1 MDEKKIIDIKKQ
13 LNAGLIIRT
22 YEYHCCGM
30 SFSERKKFQEHLFH
44 AHHEEYIIHFAGHF
58 RKTEERGKG
67 IKEKSNVLCC
77 GNIPPIKRGIKK
89 NLSIKGKY
97 KEEQAASK
105 EERLKRIKEKQ
116 EAKAKAII
124 ERSEALMQKKVLPSK
139 VEEAKFVKRTRKV
152 KKSNKRKSKSARLI
166 YTPMGNKR

>member
-1 MDEKKIIDIKKQ
+1 
-13 LNAGLIIRT
+13 
-22 YEYHCCGM
+22 M
-30 SFSERKKFQEHLFH
+30 SDRIGNDNKVFV
-44 AHHEEYIIHFAGHF
+44 
-58 RKTEERGKG
+58 KG
-67 IKEKSNVLCC
+67 GAVAK
-77 GNIPPIKRGIKK
+77 
-89 NLSIKGKY
+89 
-97 KEEQAASK
+97 AK